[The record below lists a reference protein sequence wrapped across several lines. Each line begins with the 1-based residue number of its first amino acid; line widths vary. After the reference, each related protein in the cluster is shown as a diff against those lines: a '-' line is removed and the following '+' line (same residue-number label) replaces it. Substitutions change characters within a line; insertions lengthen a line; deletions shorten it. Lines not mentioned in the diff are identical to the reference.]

1 MMTHRYYSMSNYHL
15 VLGIG
20 MLPSPNFLLRSRL
33 SFWSSSSS
41 RKMPPRNRQL
51 IPTDRSSTDR
61 AVRPCE
67 LAYEGFR
74 EGSAREFPSSSEYF
88 APSFFHERV
97 LPERMGL
104 LPSARE
110 ARPLAVPLN
119 LGTGQDVL
127 RFLRHWAHQG
137 SLPRRCH
144 PLLGELIGVFPEVMT
159 IWS

>member
-1 MMTHRYYSMSNYHL
+1 
-15 VLGIG
+15 
-20 MLPSPNFLLRSRL
+20 
-33 SFWSSSSS
+33 
-41 RKMPPRNRQL
+41 MPPRNRRL

-61 AVRPCE
+61 ADRPCE

-119 LGTGQDVL
+119 LGTVKMSSASFDIERIKDHSHDDVIL
-127 RFLRHWAHQG
+127 FLV
-137 SLPRRCH
+137 S
-144 PLLGELIGVFPEVMT
+144 
-159 IWS
+159 